1 MTSDAPSALHLPAG
15 DSRCLVYAIDTT
27 CNLTVPADTL
37 VEPVIKGHELMNFP
51 TVSFLIV
58 HEQSGRKILFDLGCK
73 KDFWDLPPPISSV
86 IDAKVPGIKVDKS
99 LSDVLE
105 EGGID
110 LNDLEAAIVSH
121 HHYDHMGEPETFP
134 VQMKLVVGPGFT
146 EQFLPGYPEVE
157 ASPFFS
163 KALQDRVVEEVDFS
177 RSDLIVAGFAAIDY
191 FGDGSLY
198 VLNTPGH
205 ALGHLSALARTGT
218 DSFVFLGGDI
228 CHFGGSFRPT
238 SRVPLPEELDA
249 TDILGGEKAHGH
261 APYRQTTLT
270 ACHPCP
276 GKATTTPFYQ
286 PCSRSDSWYVEPEL
300 AAQSIQRLQDIDAD
314 ERVLVII
321 AHDPSTVDT
330 LTLFPEGPINEWRG
344 AGLKAKLR
352 WRFLSELPVEGVERE
367 YLVDGTYMHG
377 RRVKALDGTKIA

>member
-1 MTSDAPSALHLPAG
+1 MTNDGPSALRLPTG

-58 HEQSGRKILFDLGCK
+58 HKQSGRKILFDLGCK
-73 KDFWDLPPPISSV
+73 RDFWNLPPPISSV
-86 IDAKVPGIKVDKS
+86 IDAKVPGIKVEKS
-99 LSDVLE
+99 LADVLE
-105 EGGID
+105 EGGIRLD
-110 LNDLEAAIVSH
+110 SLEAAIVSH

-134 VQMKLVVGPGFT
+134 TQMKLVVGPGFT

-163 KALQDRVVEEVDFS
+163 QALQGRAVEEVDFS
-177 RSDLIVAGFAAIDY
+177 RSDQTVAGFAATDY

-198 VLNTPGH
+198 ILNTPGH
-205 ALGHLSALARTGT
+205 AIGHLSALVRTGT
-218 DSFVFLGGDI
+218 DSFAFLGGDI

-238 SRVPLPEELDA
+238 GRVPLPDGLDA
-249 TDILGGEKAHGH
+249 TDILGGQKSQGH
-261 APYRQTTLT
+261 ARYGRTALT

-276 GKATTTPFYQ
+276 AKATTTPFYR
-286 PCSRSDSWYVEPEL
+286 PCSRSDSWYVEPAL

-321 AHDPSTVDT
+321 AHDPSTIDT
-330 LTLFPEGPINEWRG
+330 LTFFPEGPINEWRG
-344 AGLKAKLR
+344 AGWKAKLR
-352 WRFLSELPVEGVERE
+352 WRFLGELPIEGVERKD
-367 YLVDGTYMHG
+367 LVDGTYMHG
-377 RRVKALDGTKIA
+377 RRVKALDGTEIV